1 MSHSLA
7 DFERLF
13 VEGFT
18 YQLPLEVRQTIE
30 ALTKEVGA
38 PGYVC
43 TPSFE
48 KKHIVFKPPAA
59 KESNPLDDIRKNMNK
74 ISDRTFD
81 ALKDK
86 IIADIERA
94 DVGAIGEVLFAIASG
109 NAFYSKLYAR
119 LYKILCDT
127 FEGIEPP
134 TTPAFVFAKPIEYCS
149 PNEDYDQYC
158 ENTKANEQRR
168 ALALFCVNLL
178 NEDATDDTIV
188 LELIDTIRLRFLE
201 SIMTPE
207 TKPVADEL
215 SELLYVVL
223 VNAKARL
230 RSHERWGSYV
240 AHVEDVTKMK
250 QTADNGVTSK
260 CVFKHMD
267 LLDDIRPK
275 KYRFSSK

>member
-1 MSHSLA
+1 MPHGLA

-13 VEGFT
+13 V
-18 YQLPLEVRQTIE
+18 QLPLDVRQTIE

-48 KKHIVFKPPAA
+48 KKHIVFKPLAA
-59 KESNPLDDIRKNMNK
+59 KQSNPLDDIRKNMNK

-86 IIADIERA
+86 IIDDVRSA
-94 DVGAIGEVLFAIASG
+94 DVAIVGDLLFTIASG
-109 NAFYSKLYAR
+109 NAFYSRLYAS

-127 FEGIEPP
+127 FDGIDPP
-134 TTPAFVFAKPIEYCS
+134 KTPAFVFAKPFEYCS
-149 PNEDYDQYC
+149 PNEDYDKYC
-158 ENTKANEQRR
+158 EITKANEQRR

-188 LELIDTIRLRFLE
+188 LELIDTIRTRFLE
-201 SIMTPE
+201 SIVAPE

-230 RSHERWGSYV
+230 RSHDRWGSYV

-250 QTADNGVTSK
+250 QTPDNGITSK
-260 CVFKHMD
+260 CIFKHMD
-267 LLDDIRPK
+267 LLDAIRPK
-275 KYRFSSK
+275 NYRFPSK